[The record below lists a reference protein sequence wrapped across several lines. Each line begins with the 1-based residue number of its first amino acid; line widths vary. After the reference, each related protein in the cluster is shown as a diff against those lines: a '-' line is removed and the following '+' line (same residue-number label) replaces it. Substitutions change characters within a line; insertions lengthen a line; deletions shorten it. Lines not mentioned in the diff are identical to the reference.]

1 MLVGVLIGL
10 RVSVDRVRGVRGK
23 ASAMKAS
30 PFLPSFLRLLSRTVL
45 KSLEAVADGHDAG
58 DRHHHV
64 PDHEEVEES
73 GGGAAACAHVVVQLG
88 AIRIHDNQG
97 GLRGWG
103 EGVRWLVGGMVTGWV
118 IWCVEIGRAHV

>member
-1 MLVGVLIGL
+1 M
-10 RVSVDRVRGVRGK
+10 
-23 ASAMKAS
+23 
-30 PFLPSFLRLLSRTVL
+30 

-58 DRHHHV
+58 DRHDHV

-88 AIRIHDNQG
+88 AIGIHDNQG

-103 EGVRWLVGGMVTGWV
+103 EGVLVSGGHVERLGDMVCREGAW
-118 IWCVEIGRAHV
+118 